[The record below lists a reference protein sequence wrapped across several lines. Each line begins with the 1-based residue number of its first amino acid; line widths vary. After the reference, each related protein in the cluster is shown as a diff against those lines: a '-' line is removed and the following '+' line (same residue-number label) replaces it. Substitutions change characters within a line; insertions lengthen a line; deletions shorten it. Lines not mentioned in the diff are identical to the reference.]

1 LNFFPAVP
9 CCSSHVDCGCGLIR
23 VFYHLSQNYAILD
36 QKEVAIFYG
45 QHALNRVQNDTD
57 HINDHIKVTLGHAHF
72 RLLQYKD
79 AYKNFVQVY
88 KLRKSKSADQFQ
100 SDHAM
105 ANCYVYLAMCQRK
118 VGCLDIA
125 VKNFNKAIEIID
137 KTELLKKKTQV
148 ENLSGQLTFKNAA
161 GVKFVDP
168 IFRLF

>member
-1 LNFFPAVP
+1 
-9 CCSSHVDCGCGLIR
+9 
-23 VFYHLSQNYAILD
+23 
-36 QKEVAIFYG
+36 
-45 QHALNRVQNDTD
+45 
-57 HINDHIKVTLGHAHF
+57 
-72 RLLQYKD
+72 
-79 AYKNFVQVY
+79 
-88 KLRKSKSADQFQ
+88 
-100 SDHAM
+100 
-105 ANCYVYLAMCQRK
+105 MCKRK